1 MALNRQYTVQVS
13 STQEMVYRTLRDE
26 ILSMELKPGTVITTQ
41 DTATRLGVSRTP
53 VREAFIRLQR
63 ECLLD
68 ISPQKAT
75 VVAPID
81 LNRVYQERFV
91 RESLEIENLKKFIPA
106 ATETTI
112 LTMQLNVAQQIDA
125 MREKRY
131 EDYIELDNEFHQI
144 AFRETGESLGLDIV
158 RHMNGHY
165 DRMRLLTAWEE
176 NIALNAIEEHTRF
189 IGYIKEKDLER
200 AQELIR
206 THLQNLWIVE
216 KKLREQW
223 SDYFKKE

>member
-68 ISPQKAT
+68 ISLQKAT

-158 RHMNGHY
+158 RQMNGHY

>member
-158 RHMNGHY
+158 RQMNGHY

>member
-1 MALNRQYTVQVS
+1 
-13 STQEMVYRTLRDE
+13 
-26 ILSMELKPGTVITTQ
+26 
-41 DTATRLGVSRTP
+41 
-53 VREAFIRLQR
+53 
-63 ECLLD
+63 
-68 ISPQKAT
+68 
-75 VVAPID
+75 
-81 LNRVYQERFV
+81 
-91 RESLEIENLKKFIPA
+91 
-106 ATETTI
+106 
-112 LTMQLNVAQQIDA
+112 MQLNVAQQIDA

-158 RHMNGHY
+158 RQMNGHY

>member
-158 RHMNGHY
+158 RQMNGHY

-216 KKLREQW
+216 KKLRERW

>member
-158 RHMNGHY
+158 RQMNGHY

-189 IGYIKEKDLER
+189 IGYIKEKELER

>member
-158 RHMNGHY
+158 RQMNGHY
-165 DRMRLLTAWEE
+165 GRMRLLTAWEE